1 MFFKIGALKNF
12 ANFTGK
18 HLCWS
23 LFLVKF
29 LTNFI
34 KGTPTQV
41 FSCEIWKNY
50 KNTFSTEHLQWLLLS
65 KETSAQVCL
74 PVKFTKF
81 LRTPFFTEHLRW
93 LLLNGSFSLVRLCN
107 NKNQHYFLLIFLPVL
122 IKILFDS
129 RILFPELVRERK
141 HYLLGCN
148 LIFPFKT
155 ILLLIIH
162 NYTEHIHLQLNFSK
176 KEK

>member
-1 MFFKIGALKNF
+1 MQVFGPATLFKTEAVVCTCSSKSVFLKI
-12 ANFTGK
+12 FTGK

-107 NKNQHYFLLIFLPVL
+107 NKNQHYFLLISC
-122 IKILFDS
+122 LF
-129 RILFPELVRERK
+129 
-141 HYLLGCN
+141 
-148 LIFPFKT
+148 
-155 ILLLIIH
+155 
-162 NYTEHIHLQLNFSK
+162 
-176 KEK
+176 

>member
-1 MFFKIGALKNF
+1 MLESLFNKVAGLWTCNFIQNKGIRLHMFFKIGALKNF

-18 HLCWS
+18 HLRWS

-107 NKNQHYFLLIFLPVL
+107 NKNQHYFLLISC
-122 IKILFDS
+122 LF
-129 RILFPELVRERK
+129 
-141 HYLLGCN
+141 
-148 LIFPFKT
+148 
-155 ILLLIIH
+155 
-162 NYTEHIHLQLNFSK
+162 
-176 KEK
+176 